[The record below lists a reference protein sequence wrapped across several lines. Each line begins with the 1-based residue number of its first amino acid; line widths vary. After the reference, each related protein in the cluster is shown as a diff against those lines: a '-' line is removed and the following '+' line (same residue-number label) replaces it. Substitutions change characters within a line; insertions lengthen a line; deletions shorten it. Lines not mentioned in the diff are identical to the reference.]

1 MAVAALPVH
10 EPDEPL
16 TLPVTLPVSGPVNVP
31 AIVPPVIF
39 TLFAFWKAIEP
50 NELNAAG
57 ATNWNSDPSY

>member
-16 TLPVTLPVSGPVNVP
+16 TLPVTSPVKATPE
-31 AIVPPVIF
+31 IEPPVIE